1 MTDDIRQIEMPPGA
15 SAIGRLESNS
25 RETSEMLAPLSVFLF
40 IMVITCTLTLLI
52 CWAYDTVGHQIE
64 AGGSRSAVL
73 EFPVQL
79 HKRRFP
85 GSSCRARPT
94 RRQTHRNRSNYQR
107 GAARS
112 LSSKRKFRPLSKNR
126 IIRLP

>member
-1 MTDDIRQIEMPPGA
+1 MTDDIRQIESHPGA

-25 RETSEMLAPLSVFLF
+25 RETSEMLTPSAVFLF
-40 IMVITCTLTLLI
+40 IMVVACTLTLLI
-52 CWAYDTVGHQIE
+52 SWAYDTVGHQIE
-64 AGGSRSAVL
+64 AEGSRPAVL
-73 EFPVQL
+73 EFPVQP

-85 GSSCRARPT
+85 AVHAAL
-94 RRQTHRNRSNYQR
+94 THRPGDRLRSVDSQR

-112 LSSKRKFRPLSKNR
+112 LSSKRKARPLSKNR